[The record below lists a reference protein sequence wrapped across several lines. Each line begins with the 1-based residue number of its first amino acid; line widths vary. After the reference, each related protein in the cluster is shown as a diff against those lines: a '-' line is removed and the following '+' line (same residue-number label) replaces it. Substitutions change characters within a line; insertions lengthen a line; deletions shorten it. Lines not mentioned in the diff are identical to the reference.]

1 MLVSP
6 ATALQVAAEW
16 IASVGSASA
25 AARTAAYRAEREAKE
40 RGARV
45 DGRAALKGSESEED
59 APRGALDFFGACR
72 CTSLLKRGSIT
83 RAWKS
88 RWFALHDEELQCYN
102 RAPALSPTALHAV
115 DVTKATLRLHEPSGL
130 MSWALENGQLI
141 QLFAATSKVMH
152 AWADVCERGKIR
164 VERGWQPSDLN
175 RKERPTAYAG

>member
-1 MLVSP
+1 M
-6 ATALQVAAEW
+6 ALQVAAEW
-16 IASVGSASA
+16 TASLASA
-25 AARTAAYRAEREAKE
+25 AAAARATAERAEREAKE

-45 DGRAALKGSESEED
+45 DGARPPLKGAESEED

-72 CTSLLKRGSIT
+72 CASLLKRGSIT

-88 RWFALHDEELQCYN
+88 RWMAIHDDELQCYN
-102 RAPALSPTALHAV
+102 RAPALSDALHAV
-115 DVTKATLRLHEPSGL
+115 DVTRATLRLHEPSGL

-152 AWADVCERGKIR
+152 AWADVCERGKIA
-164 VERGWQPSDLN
+164 VERGWHPSDLN